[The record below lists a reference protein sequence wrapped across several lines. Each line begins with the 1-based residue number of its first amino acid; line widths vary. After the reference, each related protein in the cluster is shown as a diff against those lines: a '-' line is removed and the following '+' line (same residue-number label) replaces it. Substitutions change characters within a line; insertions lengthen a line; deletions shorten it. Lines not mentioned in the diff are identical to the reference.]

1 MTRRVEILNN
11 KQAGNNFE
19 REFCEQLGADGFWA
33 HFMGG
38 SKNGQPA
45 DIIAVRNEKAY
56 LIDAKDCE
64 NDRFVFSRVEDNQDM
79 AMRYWELC
87 GNNQGLFA
95 LRTSN
100 GIYMLRYG
108 RIQTLEALGYKSLN
122 MMQIKANSTPYERWR
137 EEA

>member
-1 MTRRVEILNN
+1 MNN
-11 KQAGNNFE
+11 KQAGNEFE
-19 REFCEQLGADGFWA
+19 REFCEILADDGFWA

-45 DIIAVRNEKAY
+45 DIIAVRNERAY

-64 NDRFVFSRVEDNQDM
+64 NDRFVLSRIEANQDT

-95 LRTSN
+95 LKTSK
-100 GIYMLRYG
+100 GVYMLPFG
-108 RIQTLEALGYKSLN
+108 TIPVIEMTGLKSLN
-122 MMQIKANSTPYERWR
+122 MTAIEMFCIPYDRW
-137 EEA
+137 EATLNESND

>member
-1 MTRRVEILNN
+1 MNN

-19 REFCEQLGADGFWA
+19 REFCEQLARNKFWA

-56 LIDAKDCE
+56 LIDAKDCQ
-64 NDRFVFSRVEDNQDM
+64 NDRFVLSRIEDNQDM

-87 GNNQGLFA
+87 GNNQGIFA
-95 LRTSN
+95 LNTSK
-100 GIYMLRYG
+100 GVYMLRYG
-108 RIQTLEALGYKSLN
+108 IVQVLEIAGVKSLN
-122 MMQIKANSTPYERWR
+122 MQAIEQYCTPYEEWR
-137 EEA
+137 LAR

>member
-1 MTRRVEILNN
+1 MNN

-19 REFCEQLGADGFWA
+19 REFCEQLGADGFWV
-33 HFMGG
+33 HFMLG
-38 SKNGQPA
+38 SKQPA

-64 NDRFVFSRVEDNQDM
+64 NDRFVFSRIEDNQDM
-79 AMRYWELC
+79 AMRKWELC

-95 LRTSN
+95 LKTSE
-100 GIYMLRYG
+100 GVYMLRYG

-122 MMQIKANSTPYERWR
+122 MMQIKANSTAYDKWKEV
-137 EEA
+137 A